1 MISPAE
7 VKDKALRHYTK
18 FLEAH
23 LAGEDFFP
31 LELPFPKVK
40 ASDDYMA
47 VKAGVQTLLLGAKAT
62 KSYGY
67 SVVTETR
74 TMRRY
79 GPQSLPSRIWIE
91 TETDFLKLTGKEVEF
106 RRFKDAVRE
115 TRRDA
120 PQLLGWIEAHPKE
133 VLRHLDK
140 WTDLLKVCRYF
151 LEQPRPKLYV
161 RELPIAVHS
170 KFVEENRGILSKLLE
185 HVLPPD
191 AINES
196 ETTFEKRFHLR
207 YKEALIRFRVLD
219 ERLLERY
226 ALPVRDLSTPV
237 AQFASLNLSSH
248 PFVITENEM
257 TFLTLPMLP
266 NSFGLFGKG
275 FAVEALASV
284 TWLEKCPILYWGDL
298 DAHGFQILSQLRG
311 YFPNVVS
318 LMMDEVT
325 LRTFGAFK
333 VSGATSKVTAL
344 PNLTPEEARVFDLLV
359 KNEVRL
365 EQERISHDY
374 AVRELRRVYRAL
386 NLARRFQRRDPP

>member
-1 MISPAE
+1 MR
-7 VKDKALRHYTK
+7 DKALRHYVR

-40 ASDDYMA
+40 ASDDYIT
-47 VKAGVQTLLLGAKAT
+47 VKAGVQTLLSDAKA
-62 KSYGY
+62 KKGYGY
-67 SVVTETR
+67 SVATETR

-91 TETDFLKLTGKEVEF
+91 NETDFLKLIGKEVEF

-115 TRRDA
+115 THERV
-120 PQLLGWIEAHPKE
+120 PQLLSWIEAYPKE

-140 WTDLLKVCRYF
+140 WTDLLEVCRYF
-151 LEQPRPKLYV
+151 LEQPHPKLYM

-170 KFVEENRGILSKLLE
+170 KFVEESKGILSRLLGHILPSDAMDE
-185 HVLPPD
+185 H
-191 AINES
+191 
-196 ETTFEKRFHLR
+196 ETLFEKRFHLC
-207 YKEALIRFRVLD
+207 YKEALIRFKVLD
-219 ERLLERY
+219 EQLVERY
-226 ALPVRDLSTPV
+226 VLPVCDLSTPV
-237 AQFASLNLSSH
+237 SQFAPLNLSGH
-248 PFVITENEM
+248 PFVMTENEM
-257 TFLTLPMLP
+257 TFLTLPTLP

-325 LRTFGAFK
+325 LQTFGGFK
-333 VSGATSKVTAL
+333 VAGTTSKVMAL
-344 PNLTPEEARVFDLLV
+344 PNLTLEEAWVFDLLV
-359 KNEVRL
+359 KGEVRL

-386 NLARRFQRRDPP
+386 NLAR

>member
-1 MISPAE
+1 MISPAQ
-7 VKDKALRHYTK
+7 VRDKAARHYMR
-18 FLEAH
+18 FLEAY
-23 LAGEDFFP
+23 LAGKDFFP

-47 VKAGVQTLLLGAKAT
+47 VKAGVQTLLLGAKRE
-62 KSYGY
+62 KGYGY
-67 SVVTETR
+67 SVAIETR

-106 RRFKDAVRE
+106 KRFKDAVRE
-115 TRRDA
+115 TRRDV
-120 PQLLGWIEAHPKE
+120 PQLFGWVEAHPKE

-140 WTDLLKVCRYF
+140 WAGLLKVCRYF
-151 LEQPRPKLYV
+151 LEQPRPNLYT

-185 HVLPPD
+185 HVLPPN
-191 AINES
+191 AVNEH
-196 ETTFEKRFHLR
+196 ETLFEKRFHLR

-219 ERLLERY
+219 DQLVKRY

-237 AQFASLNLSSH
+237 SQFASLNLSSH
-248 PFVITENEM
+248 PFVMTENEM
-257 TFLTLPMLP
+257 TFLTLPTLP

-311 YFPNVVS
+311 YFLNVVS

-333 VSGATSKVTAL
+333 VAGTTSKVMAL
-344 PNLTPEEARVFDLLV
+344 PNLTPDEARVFDLLV
-359 KNEVRL
+359 EGEVRL
-365 EQERISHDY
+365 EQERISHGY
-374 AVRELRRVYRAL
+374 AVRELRRSYRAL
-386 NLARRFQRRDPP
+386 NLAR